1 MGQKLGQLPK
11 KILKCYPLTEQ
22 YYTHRFELL
31 HTPLC
36 ILTQFH
42 HVWPSKQK
50 VTPPPHVTPF
60 GKLSQLF
67 CPHFGMLSQLWDF
80 FTRLNPLSKR
90 FHLLT
95 LCTSKRPLLRSAASF
110 HATHTHKKFTFVPT
124 PPFGIFWDL
133 GTKCSY
139 GLGQNPKWCH
149 GGPSLAGCTW
159 SVLGCALLPG

>member
-1 MGQKLGQLPK
+1 MGQLPK
-11 KILKCYPLTEQ
+11 KFLKCYPLTEQ

-36 ILTQFH
+36 ILTEFH

-67 CPHFGMLSQLWDF
+67 CPHFGILSQLWDF
-80 FTRLNPLSKR
+80 FSRLNPLSKR
-90 FHLLT
+90 FHLLP

-110 HATHTHKKFTFVPT
+110 HATHTHTKFATIWDFLG
-124 PPFGIFWDL
+124 FGDKIFLWV
-133 GTKCSY
+133 GTKS
-139 GLGQNPKWCH
+139 QMVS
-149 GGPSLAGCTW
+149 GGPSQAGCTW